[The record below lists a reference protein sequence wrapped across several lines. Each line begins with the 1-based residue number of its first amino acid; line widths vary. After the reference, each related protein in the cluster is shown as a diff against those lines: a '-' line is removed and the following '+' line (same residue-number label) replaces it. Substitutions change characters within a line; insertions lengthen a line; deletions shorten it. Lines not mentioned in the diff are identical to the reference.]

1 MTPRRGRLLVVGL
14 DAATPGLVRRWAE
27 EGHLPVMARLM
38 AEGAWSPLR
47 SVPNMFTPAAW
58 TTFMCGT
65 NPGRHGIFSFAERL
79 PGSYQQRF
87 VNGSTRDGVPFWRLL
102 DREGFRVGVFNVPM
116 TYPAEKI
123 NGFMLSGM
131 DAPHPH
137 APGFAYPSNL
147 VSRLQ
152 PALGRLEHKHSG
164 AASKVGHAVLRGHTE
179 RALSIVLESLETR
192 TRWAEYLLQEYLLD
206 VCVIVFTE
214 TDTAQHYFW
223 KYLDPRHPHH
233 LAESAA
239 RHGHS
244 ILRVYQKAD
253 EALGRLIGAFGEDAT
268 IMVLSDHGGGIA
280 PTLGTS
286 WLLKTFLSI
295 LGLYAEVGSRNGHDG
310 GGSRRRI
317 VRRLYEAV
325 NPHLPGQL
333 KVVLRSRAPRLFSAF
348 KSHVRGETDWSHTRA
363 YVIGAYDGGI
373 YINLKGREPQGIV
386 EPGRE
391 YEELRSQIIE
401 QLNTSVDPVTDT
413 RIVERACRREDV
425 YAGPY
430 VDRAPDICVTLRDGF
445 FHALQVGSA
454 RADFPFT
461 KPADPGDVISGSHRP
476 DGLVILKDRAIAPGA
491 PLEAP
496 TLADIAPTI
505 LYALDCP
512 VPQGLDGRVLLEA
525 FGGASVRRPVR
536 WTSAAVGSAD
546 VHGYSPTD
554 QAIVEQRLRALGY
567 F

>member
-1 MTPRRGRLLVVGL
+1 MSPRRDRLLIVGL
-14 DAATPGLVRRWAE
+14 DAAGPDLVARWAG
-27 EGHLPVMARLM
+27 EGELPVMGRLM
-38 AEGAWSPLR
+38 AEGTWSPLR
-47 SVPNMFTPAAW
+47 SVPNMFTPSAW

-65 NPGRHGIFSFAERL
+65 NPGRHGIFNFCERL

-87 VNGSTRDGVPFWRLL
+87 VNGSARDGIPFWRLL
-102 DREGFRVGVFNVPM
+102 DHEGFRVGVMNVPM

-137 APGFAYPSNL
+137 VPGFAHPSDL
-147 VSRLQ
+147 VSRLE
-152 PALGRLEHKHSG
+152 PVLGRLEHKHSG
-164 AASKVGHAVLRGHTE
+164 ASSKVGHAVLRGRVG

-192 TRWAEYLLQEYLLD
+192 TRWAEYLLQTYPLD
-206 VCVIVFTE
+206 ICVIVFTE

-223 KYLDPRHPHH
+223 KYLDPRHPHYTPQ
-233 LAESAA
+233 AA
-239 RHGHS
+239 DRHGRS

-253 EALGRLIGAFGEDAT
+253 EALGRLIRAFGVDAT
-268 IMVLSDHGGGIA
+268 VMVLSDHGGGIA

-295 LGLYAEVGSRNGHDG
+295 LGLYAEVGSRNGQG
-310 GGSRRRI
+310 GGPRRRL

-333 KVVLRSRAPRLFSAF
+333 KVMLRSRAPRLFSTF
-348 KSHVRGETDWSHTRA
+348 KSHVRGETDWRQTRA

-391 YEELRSQIIE
+391 YEELRSRIIE
-401 QLNTSVDPVTDT
+401 CLNASVDPVTGA
-413 RIVERACRREDV
+413 RIVERACRCEEL
-425 YAGPY
+425 YSGPY
-430 VDRAPDICVTLRDGF
+430 VDRAPDVCVTLREGF
-445 FHALQVGSA
+445 FHGLQVGSA
-454 RADFPFT
+454 RVDFPFV
-461 KPADPGDVISGSHRP
+461 KPADPGDVISGAHRP
-476 DGLVILKDRAIAPGA
+476 DGILILKGPAVIRGA

-512 VPQGLDGRVLLEA
+512 IPKGLDGRVLLEA
-525 FGGASVRRPVR
+525 FGGASFHRTIR
-536 WTSAAVGSAD
+536 WTSAAAGIVNARAYSEAD
-546 VHGYSPTD
+546 EAV
-554 QAIVEQRLRALGY
+554 IEQRLRALGY